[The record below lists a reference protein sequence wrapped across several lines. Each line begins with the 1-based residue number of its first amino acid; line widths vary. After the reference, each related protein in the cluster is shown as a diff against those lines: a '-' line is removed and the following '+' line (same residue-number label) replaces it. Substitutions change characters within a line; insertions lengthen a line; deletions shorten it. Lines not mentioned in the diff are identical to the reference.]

1 MKQKVI
7 VLSMDAMV
15 GEDIE
20 YLSNKPNF
28 SRLFANAAR
37 VGKVCTIYPSITYPA
52 HVSIMTGCRA
62 GKHGVVTNGE
72 FKTTPGGTKWHL
84 YADAVQV
91 EDIFAAAK
99 RAGCTTAAVYW
110 PVTGCNPDV
119 DYLIN
124 EYFFPDPSEDIKAG
138 FAKFG
143 ANDATLAVIRENLHR
158 YPTSYRNRQGKL
170 GLHHTFDDFI
180 NGCACGLVR
189 HHQPDLLM
197 VHNCFLDTLRHR
209 HGVFNDYVR
218 EGLDQTDLWLGELMD
233 AMEAAGT
240 LETTNF
246 ILLSD
251 HGQMDF
257 VRRLKFNVLL
267 RRGGFVDVDENGT
280 VTGWRAFAQ
289 SNGMSA
295 TVFVKDLALKQQ
307 VHAYLKK
314 LQSEEVW
321 GIGKIRTEAEV
332 REDYG
337 MYGDFAFV
345 VETDGYTAFGD
356 GWQEPLVNPVDL
368 SDYRLGQ
375 ATHGYEPEKG
385 PQPVFVA
392 SGPAFR
398 PGAYVSHA
406 NVIDEAPT
414 VAAILG
420 AEMPEA
426 EGRCLTELLRPVND
440 LPG

>member
-1 MKQKVI
+1 MKQKTV

-20 YLSNKPNF
+20 YLRKKPNF
-28 SRLFANAAR
+28 SRLFADCAQ
-37 VGKVCTIYPSITYPA
+37 VGRVCTVYPSITYPA
-52 HVSIMTGCRA
+52 HVSIMTGCRP
-62 GKHGVVTNGE
+62 GRHGVVTNGE

-84 YADAVQV
+84 YSSAVKA
-91 EDIFAAAK
+91 EDIFAAAR
-99 RAGCTTAAVYW
+99 RAGCTTASVYW
-110 PVTGCNPDV
+110 PVTGCNPNV

-124 EYFFPDPSEDIKAG
+124 EYFFPDPAENIEAG

-143 ANDATLAVIRENLHR
+143 ANADTLRVIRENMHR
-158 YPTSYRNRQGKL
+158 YPASFRNRVGKL
-170 GLHHTFDDFI
+170 GIHHTFDHFI
-180 NGCACGLVR
+180 NGCACSLIR
-189 HHQPDLLM
+189 CHEPDLLLI
-197 VHNCFLDTLRHR
+197 HNCFLDTLRHR

-218 EGLDQTDLWLGELMD
+218 EGLDQTDLWLGELME

-240 LETTNF
+240 LADTNF

-295 TVFVKDLALKQQ
+295 TVFLKNPEDVALRQQ
-307 VHAYLKK
+307 VFDYLCK
-314 LQSEEVW
+314 LRSEEVW
-321 GIGKIRTEAEV
+321 GIGGIRTEAEA
-332 REDYG
+332 RESYG
-337 MYGDFAFV
+337 MYGDFAFL

-356 GWQEPLVNPVDL
+356 GWMDPLVNPVDL

-398 PGAYVSHA
+398 PGAYLDCAS
-406 NVIDEAPT
+406 VIDEAPT
-414 VAAILG
+414 IAAILG
-420 AEMPEA
+420 TDMPEA
-426 EGRCLTELLRPVND
+426 EGRCLRELLR
-440 LPG
+440 